1 MTSKNHETGTNRC
14 LEAFKHWSKEKNNDA
29 SIIINIQGDEPLLDT
44 SHLNDIISCFKDP
57 NTTIATLALKVKRN
71 TLLKEGSVYL
81 TKDDNDFALYFSRF
95 PIPYLRDIPKDQW
108 TNHHQYYQHIGIY
121 GFTKESLADF
131 SESSNSLLESSE
143 KLEQLRWLEKG
154 EKIKVATTEFF
165 SQPVDTKEDLK
176 IVRDYFN
183 KKENWF
189 YTFVKKQALK
199 SKIKELIEKEI
210 EAIQNIP
217 IDGIIEPVIDI
228 IHNRVHKKGGKLI
241 ISGMGKAGQ
250 IGMNIATTLSSTGTP
265 SVFIH
270 PSEAQH
276 GDLGVVQKNDV
287 LLLISNSGKTREILE
302 FNYLVKR
309 LHNNI
314 PVISLS
320 GNETSPLTDISDISL
335 YTGNPKEICP
345 LGLTPTTS
353 TTVMTVVGDILVV
366 GMMEKINFTKEEYAK
381 RHHSGYLGQKAKE
394 WKNLH

>member
-1 MTSKNHETGTNRC
+1 M
-14 LEAFKHWSKEKNNDA
+14 
-29 SIIINIQGDEPLLDT
+29 
-44 SHLNDIISCFKDP
+44 
-57 NTTIATLALKVKRN
+57 
-71 TLLKEGSVYL
+71 
-81 TKDDNDFALYFSRF
+81 
-95 PIPYLRDIPKDQW
+95 
-108 TNHHQYYQHIGIY
+108 
-121 GFTKESLADF
+121 
-131 SESSNSLLESSE
+131 
-143 KLEQLRWLEKG
+143 
-154 EKIKVATTEFF
+154 
-165 SQPVDTKEDLK
+165 
-176 IVRDYFN
+176 
-183 KKENWF
+183 
-189 YTFVKKQALK
+189 K
-199 SKIKELIEKEI
+199 SKIKELIDKEI

-366 GMMEKINFTKEEYAK
+366 SMMEKINFSKEDYAK

-394 WKNLH
+394 

>member
-1 MTSKNHETGTNRC
+1 
-14 LEAFKHWSKEKNNDA
+14 
-29 SIIINIQGDEPLLDT
+29 
-44 SHLNDIISCFKDP
+44 
-57 NTTIATLALKVKRN
+57 
-71 TLLKEGSVYL
+71 
-81 TKDDNDFALYFSRF
+81 
-95 PIPYLRDIPKDQW
+95 
-108 TNHHQYYQHIGIY
+108 
-121 GFTKESLADF
+121 
-131 SESSNSLLESSE
+131 
-143 KLEQLRWLEKG
+143 
-154 EKIKVATTEFF
+154 
-165 SQPVDTKEDLK
+165 
-176 IVRDYFN
+176 
-183 KKENWF
+183 
-189 YTFVKKQALK
+189 LK

-394 WKNLH
+394 